1 MADTKLI
8 YRAKIKLKVLV
19 GGNNVTVLF
28 FFFLEGAMRQVSR
41 ISSISTESRTS
52 QGSVKGITTDL
63 DEVDYDAVVPQAS
76 MIDILRFNSPEWLII
91 CIACIGSI
99 VMGTAMP
106 VFAIL
111 FGNILGVS
119 NLKDSPKVNKIIAK

>member
-8 YRAKIKLKVLV
+8 YRAKIKLNVLV

-28 FFFLEGAMRQVSR
+28 FFFKGAMRQVSR

-63 DEVDYDAVVPQAS
+63 DEVDYDAVVPTAS

-106 VFAIL
+106 IFSIL

-119 NLKDSPKVNKIIAK
+119 NLKDSPQVNKIIAK

>member
-8 YRAKIKLKVLV
+8 YRAKIKFKVLV
-19 GGNNVTVLF
+19 RQYCECF

-41 ISSISTESRTS
+41 VSSISTESRTS
-52 QGSVKGITTDL
+52 VASAKGITTDL
-63 DEVDYDAVVPQAS
+63 DEVDYDDVVPTAS
-76 MIDILRFNSPEWLII
+76 MLDILRFNSPEWLII

-119 NLKDSPKVNKIIAK
+119 NLKLPPQVNKIIAK